1 MDSLHNQDVTL
12 EALMPLIRERLA
24 AGQSVQFSPRGS
36 SMLPMLRQG
45 IDTVTLSPLPEKL
58 KKFDIPLYQRSSG
71 QYVLHRIVSVSDTIT
86 CIGDNQVDCETGL
99 RREQMIAIVTAFT
112 RGDKQYTVEDPAY
125 RLYCH
130 VWHYSRPVRKIWR
143 AAKRWL
149 RRLLT

>member
-1 MDSLHNQDVTL
+1 MDSFHNQDVTL

-99 RREQMIAIVTAFT
+99 RREQMIAVVTAFT
-112 RGDKQYTVEDPAY
+112 RGTRKYTTGYLPY
-125 RLYCH
+125 RIYCH
-130 VWHYSRPVRKIWR
+130 FWHDTRPVRKIWR
-143 AAKRWL
+143 QCKSWLKRYL
-149 RRLLT
+149 K